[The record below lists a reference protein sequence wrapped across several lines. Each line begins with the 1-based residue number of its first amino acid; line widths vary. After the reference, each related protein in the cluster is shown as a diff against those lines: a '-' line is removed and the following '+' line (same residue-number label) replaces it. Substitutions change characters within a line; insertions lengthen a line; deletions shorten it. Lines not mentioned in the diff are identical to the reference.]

1 MAKWR
6 FSDKVVTFAVSRRAH
21 GMKWDAIRDGIRE
34 EFKITPPTER
44 RMRDWVKLYEQI
56 QTQKTAR
63 FVSVKVP
70 KRIMAVYAKTRDTSM
85 LMDVSERMV
94 NAIYDAW
101 RHKKNPMTTWALEMM
116 RRIRRITGDKAF
128 DEAIELI
135 RRESD
140 NTTESFR
147 QNKTRGAT

>member
-1 MAKWR
+1 MAKYR
-6 FSDKVVTFAVSRRAH
+6 FSDKVVTFAVSMRAR
-21 GMKWDAIRDGIRE
+21 GMKWKAIRDGIRE

-56 QTQKTAR
+56 QTRKTAN

-94 NAIYDAW
+94 TSIYDAW
-101 RHKKNPMTTWALEMM
+101 KHKENPMTIWALEMM
-116 RRIRRITGDKAF
+116 RRIRRVAGDKVF
-128 DEAIELI
+128 DEAIQLI
-135 RRESD
+135 RRETD
-140 NTTESFR
+140 GTT
-147 QNKTRGAT
+147 